1 MLKAV
6 LFDLDDTLIDWS
18 GFNSQWEKMEAL
30 RLPPVY
36 KYLGTLGTP
45 SGDYDFFREEYVRR
59 VRDAW
64 GSARSTLI
72 APHLGRIL
80 VETSTALGISAELVD
95 EALCLD
101 HYAWGVAEGTCVFED
116 VVESLE
122 MLRAAGL
129 RFGIVTNAFA
139 PMAMRDL
146 ELKIH
151 GLLDYFPECRFSAA
165 DVGWLKPH
173 PDIFEAALNCLGL
186 QADEVVF
193 VGDNLTAD
201 IAGAQSA
208 GMKAILRV
216 KNPPAP
222 MISGL
227 IVPDAA
233 INTLVELEPIFDEWF
248 PGWKNA

>member
-18 GFNSQWEKMEAL
+18 GFNSQWEKMEAI

-36 KYLGTLGTP
+36 KYLATLGTP
-45 SGDYDFFREEYVRR
+45 SGDYEYFREEYVRR

-64 GSARSTLI
+64 MSARSTLI

-80 VETSTALGISAELVD
+80 VETSVSLGLDAEVVD

-101 HYAWGVAEGTCVFED
+101 HYAWGIAEGTCVFED
-116 VVESLE
+116 VFESLTS
-122 MLRAAGL
+122 LRDAGL

-139 PMAMRDL
+139 PMFLRDIEL
-146 ELKIH
+146 ELH
-151 GLLDYFPECRFSAA
+151 GLLDYFPECRLSAA

-173 PDIFEAALNCLGL
+173 PDIFETALSCLGL
-186 QADEVVF
+186 VADEVVF

-201 IAGAQSA
+201 IAGAQAA

-216 KNPPAP
+216 KNPPVP

-227 IVPDAA
+227 VVPDAA
-233 INTLVELEPIFDEWF
+233 INTLNELEPIFDEWF
-248 PGWKNA
+248 PGWKNS